1 MKVYTIWVVVNPK
14 ILEKIKELIGDS
26 APTEVYEMFKEILEQ
41 QAKYDEMDKEEDD
54 VKKFYAGILEL
65 SSKNE
70 TITKHVGE
78 SKNWLIK
85 RYCELRA

>member
-41 QAKYDEMDKEEDD
+41 QAKYDEMEKEEED

-70 TITKHVGE
+70 AVMKHVGE
-78 SKNWLIK
+78 SKNWLVK
-85 RYCELRA
+85 RYCELRV

>member
-1 MKVYTIWVVVNPK
+1 VVVNPK

-41 QAKYDEMDKEEDD
+41 QAKYDEMEKEEED

-70 TITKHVGE
+70 TVMKHVGE
-78 SKNWLIK
+78 SKN
-85 RYCELRA
+85 

>member
-1 MKVYTIWVVVNPK
+1 MVVNPK

-41 QAKYDEMDKEEDD
+41 QAKYDEMEKEEED

-70 TITKHVGE
+70 AVMKHVGE
-78 SKNWLIK
+78 SKN
-85 RYCELRA
+85 

>member
-1 MKVYTIWVVVNPK
+1 VVVNPK

-26 APTEVYEMFKEILEQ
+26 APTEVYEMFEEILEQ
-41 QAKYDEMDKEEDD
+41 QAKYDEMDKEEED

-70 TITKHVGE
+70 TIMKHVGE
-78 SKNWLIK
+78 SKN
-85 RYCELRA
+85 

>member
-1 MKVYTIWVVVNPK
+1 MVVNPK

-26 APTEVYEMFKEILEQ
+26 APTEVYEMFEEILEQ
-41 QAKYDEMDKEEDD
+41 QAKYDEMDKEEED

-70 TITKHVGE
+70 IIMKHVGE
-78 SKNWLIK
+78 SKN
-85 RYCELRA
+85 

>member
-1 MKVYTIWVVVNPK
+1 VVVNPK

-26 APTEVYEMFKEILEQ
+26 APTEVYEMFEEILEQ
-41 QAKYDEMDKEEDD
+41 QAKYDEMDKEEED

-70 TITKHVGE
+70 IIMKHVGE
-78 SKNWLIK
+78 SKN
-85 RYCELRA
+85 

>member
-1 MKVYTIWVVVNPK
+1 MVVNPK

-26 APTEVYEMFKEILEQ
+26 APTDVYEMFKDILEQ
-41 QAKYDEMDKEEDD
+41 QAKYDEMEKEEED

-70 TITKHVGE
+70 TIMKHVGE
-78 SKNWLIK
+78 SKN
-85 RYCELRA
+85 

>member
-1 MKVYTIWVVVNPK
+1 MVVNPK

-41 QAKYDEMDKEEDD
+41 QAKYDEMEKEEED

-70 TITKHVGE
+70 TVMKHVGE
-78 SKNWLIK
+78 SKN
-85 RYCELRA
+85 

>member
-1 MKVYTIWVVVNPK
+1 VVVNPK

-41 QAKYDEMDKEEDD
+41 QAKYDEMEKEEED

-70 TITKHVGE
+70 AVMKHVGE
-78 SKNWLIK
+78 SKN
-85 RYCELRA
+85 